1 MQFEYLQQ
9 ITAQESIDI
18 DDIGN
23 TAIQCWSNYGETKVL
38 IIKTMDGITE
48 IIEFGPVNTDINELP
63 DKVIYNYQRF
73 EFNQGKIIKIINKFI
88 NDEIVSQVREVTFTE
103 AKNVIK
109 NLVDCMMNK
118 PEEEQIDFDKL
129 I

>member
-63 DKVIYNYQRF
+63 DRVIYNYQRF

-88 NDEIVSQVREVTFTE
+88 NDEIVSQVREVTFIE

-109 NLVDCMMNK
+109 NLVDYIVRTSD
-118 PEEEQIDFDKL
+118 EVDYDRL

>member
-88 NDEIVSQVREVTFTE
+88 NDEIVSQVREVTFIE

-109 NLVDCMMNK
+109 NLVDYIVRTSD
-118 PEEEQIDFDKL
+118 EVDYDRL

>member
-88 NDEIVSQVREVTFTE
+88 NDEIVSQVQEIDFDT
-103 AKNVIK
+103 AKNVVK
-109 NLVDCMMNK
+109 NLIDYVIPK
-118 PEEEQIDFDKL
+118 EEIDFDKL

>member
-23 TAIQCWSNYGETKVL
+23 TTIQCWSNYGETKVL

-63 DKVIYNYQRF
+63 DRVIYNYQRF

-88 NDEIVSQVREVTFTE
+88 NDEIVSQVQEIDFDT
-103 AKNVIK
+103 AKNVVK
-109 NLVDCMMNK
+109 NLIDYVIPK
-118 PEEEQIDFDKL
+118 KEIDFDKL

>member
-109 NLVDCMMNK
+109 NLVDYIVRTSD
-118 PEEEQIDFDKL
+118 EVDYDRL